1 MVPLLREA
9 RVLPYTL
16 VSVATETLSKA
27 RRPLELLKVLFFVSK
42 KLGSLVLFFL
52 LLGAEPKLKPTLMS
66 VDHDYSTFSMSKNSK
81 NNKDSEKHNNSDDSS
96 SDIQSTSLVLVQ
108 EQSVEPSQ
116 NGNHAPPKTRY
127 IYQLTL

>member
-1 MVPLLREA
+1 
-9 RVLPYTL
+9 
-16 VSVATETLSKA
+16 
-27 RRPLELLKVLFFVSK
+27 
-42 KLGSLVLFFL
+42 
-52 LLGAEPKLKPTLMS
+52 MS

-81 NNKDSEKHNNSDDSS
+81 NNKDSEKHNDSDNDSS

-127 IYQLTL
+127 IYQLTLRGNYFYLKFEIFQ

>member
-1 MVPLLREA
+1 
-9 RVLPYTL
+9 
-16 VSVATETLSKA
+16 
-27 RRPLELLKVLFFVSK
+27 
-42 KLGSLVLFFL
+42 
-52 LLGAEPKLKPTLMS
+52 MS

-127 IYQLTL
+127 IYQLTLRGNYFYFLFENFQ

>member
-1 MVPLLREA
+1 
-9 RVLPYTL
+9 
-16 VSVATETLSKA
+16 
-27 RRPLELLKVLFFVSK
+27 
-42 KLGSLVLFFL
+42 
-52 LLGAEPKLKPTLMS
+52 MS

-81 NNKDSEKHNNSDDSS
+81 NDKDSEKHNNSDDSS

-127 IYQLTL
+127 IYQLRCKDIISIFYLKFFNEKK